1 MPILVCTSTF
11 VYLAIIYIIC
21 ISFASS
27 NLFWIWLLVQNHI
40 CPFVVPYKPTR
51 WVMLSSLNRK
61 YKYDILVKGFSAFN
75 VRIMCFIKTAYVCWV
90 IKSGNGTL
98 SEYALIV

>member
-40 CPFVVPYKPTR
+40 C
-51 WVMLSSLNRK
+51 LSLNRK

-75 VRIMCFIKTAYVCWV
+75 VRIMYFIKTAYVCWV